1 MTRNKLKH
9 AIYSMIFGIML
20 LSTVSVNESV
30 FQAFAQTNFD
40 DGFTVRTSEQINKD
54 PVAKSILE
62 KIELMKKRM
71 AEIKDEKKRQQEH
84 QKFIDQQRVI
94 AKQELNK
101 ELDRMNDKYKDYTPK
116 ASFTSFVSSKPVDTQ
131 NVYLDMFKFQQQKI
145 SEARKA
151 MKTVLDNGG
160 SLQEAREAYHNA
172 CAIKRVQLID
182 ITKDLNIK
190 HGLADNTV
198 QSTLTNVENC
208 QGTIN

>member
-1 MTRNKLKH
+1 MTRNNSKH
-9 AIYSMIFGIML
+9 VIFSMIFGIML
-20 LSTVSVNESV
+20 LTTVSINESV
-30 FQAFAQTNFD
+30 QVFAQTIQDN
-40 DGFTVRTSEQINKD
+40 GFTVRQTEQISND

-71 AEIKDEKKRQQEH
+71 AEIKDEKKKQQEH
-84 QKFIDQQRVI
+84 QKFIDQQRII

-101 ELDRMNDKYKDYTPK
+101 ELDRMDDKYKDHTPK
-116 ASFTSFVSSKPVDTQ
+116 VSFTSFVSSKSVDTQ
-131 NVYLDMFKFQQQKI
+131 NVYLDMFKFQQQKV

-160 SLQEAREAYHNA
+160 SIQEAREAYHNA
-172 CAIKRVQLID
+172 GAITRVQLID

-198 QSTLTNVENC
+198 QSAFDKYGKLPRYD
-208 QGTIN
+208 